1 MRVLA
6 IILALFFHFIAP
18 DASAAEPSVI
28 IVGAGISGILAAKT
42 LHDAGVRDFLILEGT
57 DRIGGRMCKG
67 QFSGHTI
74 ELGANWLFSGGPKP
88 NILVDIG
95 KEIKLKTFYSD
106 YENIS
111 SNTYKQEGG
120 LYPKNLVEEIVNVG
134 AAEAEFCANF
144 SRRLSSLPG
153 QDVDMSI
160 LAAQRLYSNK
170 VPTTPL
176 EMVIDF
182 YYNDYEDA
190 EPPKDTSL
198 KHTYPRGESEDF
210 GEDTY
215 FVADP
220 RGFESVVHY
229 FANKFLLNENGVIT
243 DPRLKLNKVVREI
256 EYTKTGVTMK
266 IEDGSVYKSKYAILS
281 VSLGVLQSD
290 LISFKP
296 TLPVWKKVAIS
307 DFNMAVY
314 TKIFLKF
321 PYTFWPIG
329 PGTEFFLYA
338 HENRGYY
345 PIWQHLENEIPGSNI
360 LFVTVTNVESKRI
373 EQQSD
378 NETLAEIMAVLK
390 KMFGNDI
397 PYPEDILVPRW
408 WSHRLY
414 RGTYANW
421 PSRFNEKSHDQLGA
435 PIGPIYFTGEYLS
448 SEYIGYVS
456 GAYLEGIRT
465 ANDVINCIKKKSC
478 RGFKTLQTAPK
489 VQMGRKAYG
498 PK

>member
-1 MRVLA
+1 MKVLA
-6 IILALFFHFIAP
+6 ITLAFFFHFISS
-18 DASAAEPSVI
+18 DASAAAPSVI

-42 LHDAGVRDFLILEGT
+42 LHDAGVRDFLILEANH
-57 DRIGGRMCKG
+57 RIGGRLWKG
-67 QFSGHTI
+67 QFSGHTV
-74 ELGANWLFSGGPKP
+74 ELGANWLFSDGPNP
-88 NILVDIG
+88 NIFVDIA

-120 LYPKNLVEEIVNVG
+120 LYPKSLVEQTINAS
-134 AAEAEFCANF
+134 AAAAEFCANF
-144 SRRLSSLPG
+144 SRKLSSRRG

-160 LAAQRLYSNK
+160 LAAQRLYNK

-190 EPPKDTSL
+190 EPPKYTSL

-210 GEDTY
+210 GESTY

-229 FANKFLLNENGVIT
+229 FSDEFLLNKNGVIR
-243 DPRLKLNKVVREI
+243 DPRLRLNKVVREI
-256 EYTKTGVTMK
+256 QYTKTGVTMK
-266 IEDGSVYKSKYAILS
+266 TEDGSVYKSKYAILS
-281 VSLGVLQSD
+281 VSLGVLQSN

-296 TLPVWKKVAIS
+296 TLPLWKRIAVS
-307 DFNMAVY
+307 DFSMAVY

-321 PYTFWPIG
+321 PHIFWPIG

-338 HENRGYY
+338 HEDRGYY
-345 PIWQHLENEIPGSNI
+345 PLWQHLENEIPGSNI
-360 LFVTVTNVESKRI
+360 LFVTVTDVESKRI

-378 NETLAEIMAVLK
+378 KETVAEIMMVLK
-390 KMFGNDI
+390 KMFGNHI
-397 PYPEDILVPRW
+397 PDPQDILVPRW
-408 WSHRLY
+408 WTHRLY

-421 PSRFNEKSHDQLGA
+421 PSRFNKKSHDQLGE
-435 PIGPIYFTGEYLS
+435 PVGPIYFTGEYLS
-448 SEYIGYVS
+448 SEYLGYIN
-456 GAYLEGIRT
+456 GAYLEGIKT
-465 ANDVINCIKKKSC
+465 ANDVIDCIKKKSC
-478 RGFKTLQTAPK
+478 RGFKT
-489 VQMGRKAYG
+489 V
-498 PK
+498 